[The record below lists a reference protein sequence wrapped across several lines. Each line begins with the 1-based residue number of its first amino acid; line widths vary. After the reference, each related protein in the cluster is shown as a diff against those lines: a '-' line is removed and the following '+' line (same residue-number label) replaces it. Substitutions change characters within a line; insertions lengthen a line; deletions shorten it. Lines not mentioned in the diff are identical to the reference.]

1 MTPDTFTKL
10 TSLLHKEEGYRQFPY
25 LDTKGKL
32 TVGIG
37 MNLDS
42 GKYSKEDVARYKR
55 DGISL
60 QEALSELSQE
70 VHFLDIQLSR
80 NALYGLLDDV
90 RKAVIVDMSYNMG
103 IMKVYGFSNMWKALY
118 DKQYQQAANEMLW
131 NDKTK
136 TIKTQYYKDVKGRAE
151 NLARM
156 MNTGVW

>member
-10 TSLLHKEEGYRQFPY
+10 TNLLHKEEGYRQFPY

-42 GKYSKEDVARYKR
+42 GKYSKEDVARYKSV
-55 DGISL
+55 GISL

-70 VHFLDIQLSR
+70 VHFLDIQLAK
-80 NALYGLLDDV
+80 NGVYNQLDDV
-90 RKAVIVDMSYNMG
+90 RKAVLVDMVYNMG
-103 IMKVYGFSNMWKALY
+103 LMKVYGFSNMWKALH
-118 DKQYQQAANEMLW
+118 DKEYVQAANEMLW
-131 NDKTK
+131 NDKAK
-136 TIKTQYYKDVKGRAE
+136 TIKTQYYKDVKKRAE

-156 MNTGVW
+156 MQTGEW